1 MLTILKEVDGDKRK
15 GVYQHPIIQ
24 TVLNETLFPD
34 TSGLGVQFKEYFLD
48 EKLPI
53 PTLALILTAVS
64 GLYFRRS

>member
-1 MLTILKEVDGDKRK
+1 VDNDKRK

-34 TSGLGVQFKEYFLD
+34 TSALGVQFKEYFPD
-48 EKLPI
+48 DKLPI

-64 GLYFRRS
+64 